1 MKVLISKDGKNAL
14 TATNPNDFI
23 FNSDNNTFKIIDQG
37 TLTSQTISADPTTLS
52 KSHSISGVPVCFAFI
67 KYPDGKVYL
76 PGSVQPLTDT
86 AIFRYWEV
94 EVNSSNLYFLV
105 YKRLGANF
113 NIDIAYYI
121 FEAPISGNS
130 ASVSDGQ
137 VLRISKPTKNVLS
150 PSSEDDLTYNS
161 QRDTLKYFKEGS
173 VSLTITNGSTSAS
186 TSVTHGLG
194 YYPFFITYLELT
206 FSLGA
211 GKYCQVPYNFSFF
224 GGYVTITSSVDDD
237 KIYFQA
243 TNAGATFGAQTL
255 NFTYKVFLNDIGL

>member
-1 MKVLISKDGKNAL
+1 MKVLISKKTKNAL

-23 FNSDNNTFKIIDQG
+23 FNSTTNTLKIIDKG

-52 KSHSISGVPVCFAFI
+52 KSHAISGVPVSFAFI

-76 PGSVQPLTDT
+76 PGSVQPSTDT
-86 AIFRYWEV
+86 GIFRYWEV

-113 NIDIAYYI
+113 NVDIAYYV

-130 ASVSDGQ
+130 ASVSGGQ
-137 VLRISKPTKNVLS
+137 VLRVSKPTKNVLS

-161 QRDTLKYFKEGS
+161 QRDTLKYFMQGTK
-173 VSLTITNGSTSAS
+173 SLTIASGATSAS
-186 TSVTHGLG
+186 TDVTHGLG
-194 YYPFFITYLELT
+194 YYPFFISYLELT

-211 GKYCQVPYNFSFF
+211 GKWCQVPYNFSFF
-224 GGYVTITSSVDDD
+224 GGYVTITSSVDNN

-243 TNAGATFGAQTL
+243 TNAGSTFGAMTL